1 MTLWRIAAVAA
12 SVVAFAA
19 FGWAAFLIFESAG
32 PTAVTITGEPAPAA
46 ASTAHINATV
56 FFGASNGRGLAATRV
71 EVPLETHVA
80 AQGEAILQAALAD
93 PPSGTMRVVP
103 AGTRLRAFYVDSRGD
118 AFVDL
123 TSEVRSAHPGGS
135 FGEALTVAALVNAVT
150 TNLRAVRRVQLLVEG
165 EEVETLAGHLDVS
178 QPLGPD
184 TSLVSK
190 TDAIR
195 TDSR

>member
-12 SVVAFAA
+12 GVVALAA
-19 FGWAAFLIFESAG
+19 FGWAALLIFQATG
-32 PTAVTITGEPAPAA
+32 PPAATVTGEPAPAA

-80 AQGEAILQAALAD
+80 AQGEAILQAALGD
-93 PPSGTMRVVP
+93 PPSGAMRVVP
-103 AGTRLRAFYVDSRGD
+103 VGTRLRGFYVDSRGD

-150 TNLRAVRRVQLLVEG
+150 TNLRGVRRVQLLVEG
-165 EEVETLAGHLDVS
+165 EEIETLAGHLDVS

-184 TSLVSK
+184 TALV
-190 TDAIR
+190 IR
-195 TDSR
+195 TNTR